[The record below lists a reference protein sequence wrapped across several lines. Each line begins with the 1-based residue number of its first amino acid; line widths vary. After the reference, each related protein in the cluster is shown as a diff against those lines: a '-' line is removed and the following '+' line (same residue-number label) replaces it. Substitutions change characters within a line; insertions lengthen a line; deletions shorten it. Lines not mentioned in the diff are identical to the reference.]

1 MVDIKVIFSTNGNK
15 EEMKKLSIPM
25 EAISDFTGDGYISEY
40 YEATVQFSCMP
51 RAIGPEVMQFII
63 SLKDIAET
71 AIAWGTIASAIIKF
85 VKKTKG
91 YQPYLEIYR
100 KKDREEIRVIAKY
113 SENEKE
119 LIEEI
124 RKIFNNQ
131 NEQ

>member
-1 MVDIKVIFSTNGNK
+1 MVDIKVIFSTNGNE

-25 EAISDFTGDGYISEY
+25 EAIGEFNGDGYSTED
-40 YEATVQFSCMP
+40 YEATVQFRCMP

-63 SLKDIAET
+63 DLKDIAET
-71 AIAWGTIASAIIKF
+71 TIAWGTIASAIIKF

-100 KKDREEIRVIAKY
+100 KKGEEEIRVVAKY

-119 LIEEI
+119 LIKEI
-124 RKIFNNQ
+124 RKIFNNK
-131 NEQ
+131 NE